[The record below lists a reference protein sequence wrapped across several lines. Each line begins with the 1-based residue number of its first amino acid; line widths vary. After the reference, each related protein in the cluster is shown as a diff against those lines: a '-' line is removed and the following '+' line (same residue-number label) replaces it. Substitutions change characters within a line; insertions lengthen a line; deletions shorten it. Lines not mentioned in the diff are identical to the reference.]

1 VDQSREELLQLTRDA
16 LADDEAQALR
26 EQLVDE
32 LAARLAD
39 NGLRLSIHHELG
51 PDRAGIGF
59 AAITEM
65 AAELSAGAA
74 HLFRQGLWYPGAAL
88 VRQLLECGYL
98 LALAADRRDEPE
110 EWLTGSREQIRAT
123 FSAGQMRKR
132 ATRAFRVSEYQAH
145 CEYGGHPHP
154 AGRRLLRHHV
164 DYQPLSPRSQWAD
177 LAQHVAETWEGFCLA
192 LPHYDPRQDP
202 DDPLYSPE
210 RSPDGGSDVAATISA
225 WRKRDAFSG
234 RRPIPGIDTSN

>member
-1 VDQSREELLQLTRDA
+1 MDQTREELLQLTRDA

-26 EQLVDE
+26 ERLIDE
-32 LAARLAD
+32 LAARLAE

-51 PDRAGIGF
+51 TDHAGIGF

-74 HLFRQGLWYPGAAL
+74 HLFRQELWYPGAAL

-98 LALAADRRDEPE
+98 LALAADRRDEPKA
-110 EWLTGSREQIRAT
+110 WLTGSRGQIRAM
-123 FSAGQMRKR
+123 FSAAEMRKR
-132 ATRAFRVSEYQAH
+132 ATRTFRVEEYQTH

-154 AGRRLLRHHV
+154 AGRRLLRYHV
-164 DYQPLSPRSQWAD
+164 KQQPLSPRSHWAD
-177 LAQHVAETWEGFCLA
+177 LAQHVAETWEAFCLA
-192 LPHYDPRQDP
+192 LPYYDPRQDL

-210 RSPDGGSDVAATISA
+210 RSPDGSLEATTIINA
-225 WRKRDAFSG
+225 WREQDAFSD
-234 RRPIPGIDTSN
+234 RRPIPGIDI